1 VKRQAP
7 IREAALIGRT
17 PPPRGKEGTHPGRV
31 SCVRNTETPTES
43 GPSARR
49 SGRPTVRRAEIFGGN
64 RMPKKRM
71 PVGESQQETRTGYD
85 RSPRW
90 SVLDNWPD
98 TGSGTR
104 ASKGVPTWAGEPL
117 NMTWSDPPVPKGK
130 LDTSW

>member
-43 GPSARR
+43 GPSGWR

-64 RMPKKRM
+64 RMSKKRM
-71 PVGESQQETRTGYD
+71 PVGESRQETRTEYD
-85 RSPRW
+85 RSSRVGFWITGRIPGLVPGPR
-90 SVLDNWPD
+90 
-98 TGSGTR
+98 
-104 ASKGVPTWAGEPL
+104 KGCRRGQVSL
-117 NMTWSDPPVPKGK
+117 
-130 LDTSW
+130 